1 MHIIQLY
8 LFLIVFIIEFLN
20 NAHSYRLKQF
30 TCQNTDGRCSGVTHH
45 NFYNGWP
52 IPWVLWR
59 FFLLFTQISRTTRKT
74 TFKSRKESL
83 YFFSCLLYTPFV
95 LQSLYTEQSTL
106 KVPLFVNTLAY
117 SPYIRDTSLIVSW
130 PSKISS
136 LRIISTLKEI
146 LPNRNLKILSIFSIG
161 KIFHTKD

>member
-1 MHIIQLY
+1 MTRILIGWNSVLARIQMVDVVESRITIFTMADQFPEFSHVFFFCLLRY
-8 LFLIVFIIEFLN
+8 LVQPGK
-20 NAHSYRLKQF
+20 RLSKVERKAS
-30 TCQNTDGRCSGVTHH
+30 TSS
-45 NFYNGWP
+45 
-52 IPWVLWR
+52 
-59 FFLLFTQISRTTRKT
+59 SR
-74 TFKSRKESL
+74 
-83 YFFSCLLYTPFV
+83 LLYTPFV

-146 LPNRNLKILSIFSIG
+146 LPNRNLKILSIFSFG